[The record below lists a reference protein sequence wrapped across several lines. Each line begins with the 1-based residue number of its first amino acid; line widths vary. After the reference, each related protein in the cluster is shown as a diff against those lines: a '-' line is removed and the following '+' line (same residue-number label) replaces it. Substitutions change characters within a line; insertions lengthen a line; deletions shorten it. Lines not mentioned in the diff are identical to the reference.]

1 MFDPFGG
8 IHKPQSLFQLN
19 DCDSGLA
26 FAIPAQS
33 EALDGLVP
41 LEHLVNGLAQSAGT
55 LAMDDGH
62 GAQLGHDGAVDIV
75 LHHAL
80 GLQGLQAPDI
90 QLRGG
95 PAAQATVLHVNDDG
109 TLLLQAGK
117 MKMTVKAQSVRLL
130 ETAQEVEQKKKVTPK
145 PAAGTHVTLASRL
158 EEQGAHHPR
167 QGHRRLAQGRPRA
180 PAPQ

>member
-19 DCDSGLA
+19 DCDSGLT
-26 FAIPAQS
+26 FAIAAQT

-41 LEHLVNGLAQSAGT
+41 LEHLVDGLAQGAGT

-80 GLQGLQAPDI
+80 GLQGLIAPDV
-90 QLRGG
+90 QL
-95 PAAQATVLHVNDDG
+95 
-109 TLLLQAGK
+109 
-117 MKMTVKAQSVRLL
+117 
-130 ETAQEVEQKKKVTPK
+130 
-145 PAAGTHVTLASRL
+145 
-158 EEQGAHHPR
+158 
-167 QGHRRLAQGRPRA
+167 
-180 PAPQ
+180 